1 MKLYVISGLGADGSI
16 FEYIQLPK
24 KFTEIIYIDWE
35 IPNYNESFENYV
47 NRMAEKVDVSE
58 KFCLLGYSF
67 GGIMVQEIHK
77 LKPLIS

>member
-16 FEYIQLPK
+16 FEYIQFLK
-24 KFTEIIYIDWE
+24 KFTEIIYIDWL

-47 NRMAEKVDVSE
+47 NRMAEKSRCQR
-58 KFCLLGYSF
+58 KILLLGYSF

-77 LKPLIS
+77 LKPAEK